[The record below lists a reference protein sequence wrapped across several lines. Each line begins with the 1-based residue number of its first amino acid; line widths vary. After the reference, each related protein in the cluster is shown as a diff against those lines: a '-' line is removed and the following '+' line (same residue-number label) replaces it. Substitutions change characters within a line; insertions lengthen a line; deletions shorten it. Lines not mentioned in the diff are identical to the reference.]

1 MNIYC
6 FLISDI
12 THGIFKN
19 RWPACFTRCQSDSK
33 SLIADRWDR
42 ISLQRTGVW
51 SVAKSGKLWVFSRWR
66 RAHTSLTAPHFIS
79 GTNILTVGLV
89 RSEPKKRFAFAFNS
103 SGIKSGGACSSSAT
117 ASVIDSSWFVH
128 VFQVHLFYIRKLSAR
143 HCTWCKTI
151 NFFKSMPVFYTNMP
165 PLPEMFETSYACKRY
180 TYSKNHY
187 SLWVFILWVYYLT
200 LWLRRYQQIASV
212 KCAIS

>member
-128 VFQVHLFYIRKLSAR
+128 VFHVHLFYIRKLSDIAHGAKQLTSLSLCQYFIQTCHLSLKCLKPPMHAKDIHIPR
-143 HCTWCKTI
+143 IIIHCEFLYCESI
-151 NFFKSMPVFYTNMP
+151 
-165 PLPEMFETSYACKRY
+165 
-180 TYSKNHY
+180 
-187 SLWVFILWVYYLT
+187 I
-200 LWLRRYQQIASV
+200 WL
-212 KCAIS
+212 CGWEGISR